1 MNGNGWADIATR
13 QDLYVLRSDLDI
25 LARELRSEMQAL
37 EGRLAE
43 RIADQSRS
51 LFRAFVIT
59 NAIMIIAVATLAFGA
74 ARLI

>member
-1 MNGNGWADIATR
+1 
-13 QDLYVLRSDLDI
+13 
-25 LARELRSEMQAL
+25 MQAL
-37 EGRLAE
+37 EGRLAQ

-59 NAIMIIAVATLAFGA
+59 NATMILAVATLAFGA